1 MTERKVEEARA
12 DRDVTREE
20 LAETL
25 DALGQKLDVRTRAGE
40 KVDATID
47 RAAAQV
53 EKTVSAPAAEK
64 VRAGAESVRNNPL
77 PLFAAVFGGVVV
89 LRFLLRRRHARR
101 QQGGA
106 C

>member
-1 MTERKVEEARA
+1 MTERKVEAARA

-25 DALGQKLDVRTRAGE
+25 DALGHKLDVRTRAGE
-40 KVDATID
+40 KVDETID

-53 EKTVSAPAAEK
+53 EKTVSAPAAKK
-64 VRAGAESVRNNPL
+64 VRAGAEAVRNNPL
-77 PLFAAVFGGVVV
+77 PLFAAVFGGVFV
-89 LRFLLRRRHARR
+89 LRFLMRRRHAHRK
-101 QQGGA
+101 QGGA

>member
-1 MTERKVEEARA
+1 MTERKVEQARA

-25 DALGQKLDVRTRAGE
+25 DALSHKLDVRTRATE

-47 RAAAQV
+47 RAAEQV

-64 VRAGAESVRNNPL
+64 VRAGAEAVRNNPL
-77 PLFAAVFGGVVV
+77 PLFAAVFGGVFV
-89 LRFLLRRRHARR
+89 LRFLIRRRHAHRK
-101 QQGGA
+101 QGDA